1 MRIYLSAL
9 LFLLISH
16 IAVNNSY
23 AQVNMCDSVRA
34 HIKKA
39 NAMGGEKSAK
49 LKITQIFEAR
59 NYLKKSISEDELLR
73 CIFLSGFDPN
83 FIIAEA
89 VKAGIPNQTVQV
101 VYLQYNMS
109 LPPEERAP
117 VSLVGPLEPG
127 DTKSEPVSD
136 TGDDLTMDVIAKDSY
151 VEGGVSSGPG
161 CNQISP
167 WTWCAY

>member
-1 MRIYLSAL
+1 MRLSL
-9 LFLLISH
+9 YILFIIFIINAGAGPAH
-16 IAVNNSY
+16 
-23 AQVNMCDSVRA
+23 AQVDMCESVQA
-34 HIKKA
+34 HIQKA
-39 NAMGGEKSAK
+39 KSIGGDSRAR

-59 NYLKKSISEDELLR
+59 KYLKKSISEPDLVR
-73 CIFLSGFDPN
+73 CVFMSGMDHK
-83 FIIAEA
+83 FIMAEA

-101 VYLQYNMS
+101 VYVKYNMS

-117 VSLVGPLEPG
+117 VSLVAPI
-127 DTKSEPVSD
+127 DTGGEKVEPVTAVANTLS
-136 TGDDLTMDVIAKDSY
+136 LDVIAKDTT